1 MAYNQENSDSDSS
14 SSELETPSR
23 PTPSKT
29 FLSEHEMLEQRN
41 ASKEHSFSEIKSRTS
56 PQESKYIFENLSILR
71 NDIQNSCS
79 DNLKRDFTSQESTST
94 VSRIANENL
103 SPTKKGSFS
112 HTLFEE
118 DSTQTKQASRPPLM
132 PIDMNSIISDAAS
145 SLVKKNECAKTG
157 TVVPE
162 GKNKSEALE

>member
-1 MAYNQENSDSDSS
+1 M
-14 SSELETPSR
+14 
-23 PTPSKT
+23 

-112 HTLFEE
+112 HTLFED

-157 TVVPE
+157 STRRKKQE
-162 GKNKSEALE
+162 RSLGKKELKLKGRNKKT